1 MKNKKKMMTEIKN
14 NSENNGPINNNNG
27 KKLYHIK
34 KKIEDLFLNSFITQF
49 VDYYLY
55 NYKS

>member
-1 MKNKKKMMTEIKN
+1 MVLLIIIME
-14 NSENNGPINNNNG
+14 
-27 KKLYHIK
+27 KKLYHIKK